1 MGRERP
7 TGTVTFLFTE
17 VEDSARRSED
27 ATTDMA
33 AALQV
38 HDAMVRD
45 AIESQSGYVFATGGD
60 GFSAVFSTAT
70 DAVTAAVAAQQ
81 LLAEAAIPCGVRMG
95 LHTGEAIEREGN
107 YFGSDVNRA
116 ARLTSLAHGGQV
128 VVSDTTEVLLRQRV
142 TLRPLGEHR
151 LRGLRG
157 RMTVYQVIADG
168 LRSEFPVLR
177 SADRFA
183 GNLPQQ
189 LSSFVGR
196 EELVSEIAQ
205 LLRSDRLVTL
215 SGVGG
220 VGKTRLAL
228 EVGAEMVGEFPDGV
242 WMIELA
248 PIGEP
253 STVTAA
259 IATALGI
266 TPQGNAALIDTVAEA
281 LAGQRLLLMVD
292 NCEHVLDAA
301 ASSVQTILGRSG
313 NIKILATSRESLR
326 VAGETLLSVSPLARQ
341 GGPASD
347 AVTLFV
353 DRARAVRPDF
363 GLQDPETAAAV
374 IEICDV
380 LDGLPLGIELAA
392 ARMAAMSAREVRDR
406 LADRFRLFEGP
417 RTRAGPPAD
426 APARRGLV
434 LRPVDRRRAGSAAYH
449 VGVRRR
455 IRPGKHLRSG

>member
-1 MGRERP
+1 
-7 TGTVTFLFTE
+7 
-17 VEDSARRSED
+17 
-27 ATTDMA
+27 
-33 AALQV
+33 
-38 HDAMVRD
+38 
-45 AIESQSGYVFATGGD
+45 
-60 GFSAVFSTAT
+60 
-70 DAVTAAVAAQQ
+70 
-81 LLAEAAIPCGVRMG
+81 
-95 LHTGEAIEREGN
+95 
-107 YFGSDVNRA
+107 
-116 ARLTSLAHGGQV
+116 
-128 VVSDTTEVLLRQRV
+128 
-142 TLRPLGEHR
+142 
-151 LRGLRG
+151 
-157 RMTVYQVIADG
+157 MTVYHVIADG

-196 EELVSEIAQ
+196 EDLVTEIAR
-205 LLRSDRLVTL
+205 LLQSHRLVTL

-228 EVGAEMVGEFPDGV
+228 EVGAELAGEFPEGV

-248 PIGEP
+248 PISEP

-281 LAGQRLLLMVD
+281 LAGQRLLLVVD

-301 ASSVQTILGRSG
+301 ASAVRTILGRFG

-326 VAGETLLSVSPLARQ
+326 VAGETLLSVSPLALQ

-347 AVTLFV
+347 AVTLFA

-374 IEICDV
+374 IEICEV

-406 LADRFRLFEGP
+406 LADRFRLLKGP
-417 RTRAGPPAD
+417 EPGPDRQQTLRHTVGWSYDLLTDDERDLLRLED
-426 APARRGLV
+426 APHA
-434 LRPVDRRRAGSAAYH
+434 AGSDAGNSFCHHA
-449 VGVRRR
+449 G
-455 IRPGKHLRSG
+455 GF